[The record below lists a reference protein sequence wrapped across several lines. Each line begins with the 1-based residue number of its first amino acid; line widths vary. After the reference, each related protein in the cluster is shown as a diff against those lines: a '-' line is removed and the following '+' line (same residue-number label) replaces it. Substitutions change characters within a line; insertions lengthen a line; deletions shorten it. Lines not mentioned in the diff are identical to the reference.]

1 MSKKAKSHIT
11 SFILEGEFLGFIWR
25 DQECKFLQIATPEKE
40 LILPIS
46 KKAQKNLPLHLESYQ
61 MIQIIGKSK
70 IASKTE
76 EINLKV
82 LQINP
87 LIATKVSHLAPV
99 PNKVKLLICQK
110 SGCQKKGSQK
120 QRQAIERNLEARG
133 LAQSVI
139 IQETGCLGKCSMAP
153 NVVLMPGKQRLSGMK
168 PDAIADLLAN
178 NHQNNSTQLNPN
190 ERP

>member
-1 MSKKAKSHIT
+1 MSKKAKSHTT
-11 SFILEGEFLGFIWR
+11 SFILEGEFLGFIWH
-25 DQECKFLQIATPEKE
+25 DKKCKFIQIATSEKE

-46 KKAQKNLPLHLESYQ
+46 KKGRKNLPIHLESHQ

-70 IASKTE
+70 LETKTE
-76 EINLKV
+76 KINLKV
-82 LQINP
+82 LQIKP
-87 LIATKVSHLAPV
+87 LIATKVSNLAPR

-120 QRQAIERNLEARG
+120 QLQAIERNLEARG

-178 NHQNNSTQLNPN
+178 NQNN
-190 ERP
+190 

>member
-1 MSKKAKSHIT
+1 MSKKAKSHT
-11 SFILEGEFLGFIWR
+11 TLFILEGEFLGFIW
-25 DQECKFLQIATPEKE
+25 QGKKCKFLQIATPEKE
-40 LILPIS
+40 LILTIS
-46 KKAQKNLPLHLESYQ
+46 KKARKNLPSDLESYQ

-70 IASKTE
+70 LTAKTGK
-76 EINLKV
+76 NDLKV

-87 LIATKVSHLAPV
+87 LIASKVPHLAPV

-120 QRQAIERNLEARG
+120 QRQAIEQNLEARG

-153 NVVLMPGKQRLSGMK
+153 NIVLMPGKQRLSGMK

-178 NHQNNSTQLNPN
+178 NQNN
-190 ERP
+190 